1 MLSRSL
7 LAAELKIAQ
16 PLWVLDDVDWTRTYT
31 STEDRM
37 RLAIEL
43 ARRNGAEKTGG
54 PFGAVVF
61 DSSGRVV
68 AMGTNMVVPS
78 GNAFLHAEIVALM
91 FAQHALGS
99 YSLRDPEAGNHEL
112 VASCAPCAMC
122 LGAVLW
128 SGVTR
133 LVTGATRED
142 AIGIGFDEGP
152 VFDASYQYLAARGV
166 EVISG
171 ILREDARAVL
181 EEYRARGGPI
191 YNP

>member
-1 MLSRSL
+1 MLSRSPV
-7 LAAELKIAQ
+7 ASELKIAQ
-16 PLWVLDDVDWTRTYT
+16 PLWILDDVDWARTYT

-43 ARRNGAEKTGG
+43 ARRNVAEDTGG
-54 PFGAVVF
+54 PFAAAVF
-61 DSSGRVV
+61 ESSGHVV

-91 FAQHALGS
+91 FAQQALGS
-99 YSLRDPEAGNHEL
+99 YTLRDANVDYEL

-128 SGVTR
+128 SGLKR

-142 AIGIGFDEGP
+142 DTEIGFDE
-152 VFDASYQYLAARGV
+152 
-166 EVISG
+166 
-171 ILREDARAVL
+171 
-181 EEYRARGGPI
+181 
-191 YNP
+191 

>member
-1 MLSRSL
+1 MTFRSIV
-7 LAAELKIAQ
+7 APELKIAL
-16 PLWVLDDVDWTRTYT
+16 PEWVLESVDWAYPYA
-31 STEDRM
+31 SVEDRM
-37 RLAIEL
+37 RFAIEL
-43 ARRNGAEKTGG
+43 AHRNVAEGTGG
-54 PFGAVVF
+54 PFGAAVF
-61 DSSGRVV
+61 ESGGRLVSV
-68 AMGTNMVVPS
+68 GTNMVVPS
-78 GNAFLHAEIVALM
+78 SNAFLHAEIVALM

-99 YSLRDPEAGNHEL
+99 YSLRDPNMHHEL

-142 AIGIGFDEGP
+142 AIEIGFDEGP
-152 VFDASYQYLAARGV
+152 VFAASYEYLAARGV
-166 EVISG
+166 NVVPG
-171 ILREDARAVL
+171 VLREDARAVL

>member
-1 MLSRSL
+1 MVSRSIVGS
-7 LAAELKIAQ
+7 ELRIAQ
-16 PLWVLDDVDWTRTYT
+16 PLWLLDDVDWTRTYT
-31 STEDRM
+31 STEDKM

-43 ARRNGAEKTGG
+43 ARRNATEDTGG

-61 DSSGRVV
+61 ESSGRVI
-68 AMGTNMVVPS
+68 AMGTNMVIPS
-78 GNAFLHAEIVALM
+78 CNALLHAEVDALM
-91 FAQHALGS
+91 FAQHAVGS
-99 YSLRDPEAGNHEL
+99 HSLRGPNMAEHEL

-133 LVTGATRED
+133 LITGATRED
-142 AIGIGFDEGP
+142 AIAIGFDEGP
-152 VFDASYQYLAARGV
+152 VFEESYEYLAARGV
-166 EVISG
+166 TVVPEV
-171 ILREDARAVL
+171 LREDARAVL

>member
-1 MLSRSL
+1 MSSRWL
-7 LAAELKIAQ
+7 VAGELKIAQ
-16 PLWVLDDVDWTRTYT
+16 PLWVLDDVDWTRAYT

-43 ARRNGAEKTGG
+43 ARRNVAEDTGG

-61 DSSGRVV
+61 ESSGRVV
-68 AMGTNMVVPS
+68 ALGTNMVVPS
-78 GNAFLHAEIVALM
+78 SNAFLHAEIVALM

-99 YSLRDPEAGNHEL
+99 YSLRDPNLDHEL

-142 AIGIGFDEGP
+142 AIEIGFDEGP
-152 VFDASYQYLAARGV
+152 VFDASYEYLAARGV
-166 EVISG
+166 SVVPG
-171 ILREDARAVL
+171 VLREDARAVL

>member
-1 MLSRSL
+1 MVARSIV
-7 LAAELKIAQ
+7 AAELKIAQ
-16 PLWVLDDVDWTRTYT
+16 PLWILDDVDWARTYT

-43 ARRNGAEKTGG
+43 ARRNVAEETGG

-61 DSSGRVV
+61 ESSGRVV
-68 AMGTNMVVPS
+68 AVGTNMVVPS

-91 FAQHALGS
+91 FAQRALGS
-99 YSLRDPEAGNHEL
+99 YSLRDANTGDHEL

-128 SGVTR
+128 SGVSR

-142 AIGIGFDEGP
+142 AAAIGFDEGP
-152 VFDASYQYLAARGV
+152 VFDASYEYLAARGV
-166 EVISG
+166 SLVPEV
-171 ILREDARAVL
+171 LREDARAVL